1 MLQFVFNL
9 SCELSHNL
17 HQKRNFRYRTTQNSS
32 SVQNAIGGLFTDI
45 IGFVQE
51 KEFHTC
57 IEEDDE
63 WINILITELCSRKKD
78 LYNTESAI
86 VVSGKYL

>member
-1 MLQFVFNL
+1 MQ
-9 SCELSHNL
+9 
-17 HQKRNFRYRTTQNSS
+17 
-32 SVQNAIGGLFTDI
+32 LFTDI

-51 KEFHTC
+51 KEFQTC

-63 WINILITELCSRKKD
+63 WINILITELSSRKKD